1 MNLPEILKQDQTKQ
15 DLFRLPQQALA
26 IIFGDSA
33 TCLSEFELFRAITE
47 RIQATKDDFTTE
59 TIIEE
64 SKEVREE
71 SNSKQSEVSS
81 LLNEGPFLKKMLKYV
96 RLPLINMRQLVTDI
110 KFSGYFDDQAIFEAL

>member
-1 MNLPEILKQDQTKQ
+1 M
-15 DLFRLPQQALA
+15 
-26 IIFGDSA
+26 
-33 TCLSEFELFRAITE
+33 
-47 RIQATKDDFTTE
+47 KDDLTTE

-71 SNSKQSEVSS
+71 SNSKQSEASS
-81 LLNEGPFLKKMLKYV
+81 LLNEAPFLKKMLKYV